1 MFDGRRRW
9 RSRSPR
15 KRKGPTD
22 HGRFVGDVDLD
33 DGYISESSPE
43 PVIRSKQ
50 NSLEEMLDKPL
61 DDICEAAHTSKKMI
75 KAPKRRSPQ
84 SLSPKG
90 SVRLEIGGKGGAC
103 KRGHSSVLLH
113 LACELQMGTW
123 HFGGHRQWSWMHDGK
138 HINGWIQF
146 CDRGILRTNLCRDQR
161 GTWKLRSD
169 IMIVAFGNCCH
180 HLSLLPASLEGLPGF
195 KVTKRVMQDGSAARN
210 ACWSRGRLCTE
221 AL

>member
-1 MFDGRRRW
+1 MFGGRRRW

-15 KRKGPTD
+15 KRKSPTG
-22 HGRFVGDVDLD
+22 HSRFVDNVDLD

-43 PVIRSKQ
+43 PVIRSKKHG
-50 NSLEEMLDKPL
+50 LELMLDKPL
-61 DDICEAAHTSKKMI
+61 DDICEAAHTSKMMT
-75 KAPKRRSPQ
+75 KASKRRWPR
-84 SLSPKG
+84 SLSAKG
-90 SVRLEIGGKGGAC
+90 SGRHRNHGNGSAC
-103 KRGHSSVLLH
+103 KRGHSPVLLH

-146 CDRGILRTNLCRDQR
+146 CAQGILRTNLCHGQR
-161 GTWKLRSD
+161 GTWELRAD

-180 HLSLLPASLEGLPGF
+180 HLSLLPASLGGLPGF
-195 KVTKRVMQDGSAARN
+195 KVTERVMQDGSAAKS
-210 ACWSRGRLCTE
+210 ACRSRGRLCTE